1 MFEIARK
8 TGAMNYCV
16 KRSVYLIDRGQGE
29 DTTYLNTD
37 IVKHFVYEVE
47 FFLFLFYFSFCDN
60 TPELILLV
68 VQNLIKRLLKMLP
81 SEGRRAVCP

>member
-29 DTTYLNTD
+29 EDTSHLNTD
-37 IVKHFVYEVE
+37 TVKHFVYEAAFF
-47 FFLFLFYFSFCDN
+47 FFLFQFM
-60 TPELILLV
+60 
-68 VQNLIKRLLKMLP
+68 R
-81 SEGRRAVCP
+81 